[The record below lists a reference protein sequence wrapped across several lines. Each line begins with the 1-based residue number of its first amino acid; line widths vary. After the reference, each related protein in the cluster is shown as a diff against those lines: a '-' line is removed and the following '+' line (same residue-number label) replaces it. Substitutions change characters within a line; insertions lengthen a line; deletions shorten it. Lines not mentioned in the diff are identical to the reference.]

1 MFLMQ
6 LYQNVAKTPHMPQ
19 LLPLMVRAVSLQG
32 PGLAQFTGNQ
42 QQQQQQQQQGGAAG
56 SGNQA
61 EAGAGPGAAAVDLK
75 KVPEAV
81 LVAVSDMK
89 TAQIKTLNFLTVMMR
104 NYADQLEPHQP
115 TIISAMFYLFRC
127 VAGVWCQGAAMLHC
141 LYVYL
146 LV

>member
-32 PGLAQFTGNQ
+32 PNLTQFIRQ
-42 QQQQQQQQQGGAAG
+42 QQQPGGAAAG
-56 SGNQA
+56 VQA
-61 EAGAGPGAAAVDLK
+61 EAAAGAAPSAAELK
-75 KVPEAV
+75 KVPEPV

-104 NYADQLEPHQP
+104 NYADQLEIHQP
-115 TIISAMFYLFRC
+115 TIISAMFYLFRWVPDIYRSQASNDTC
-127 VAGVWCQGAAMLHC
+127 
-141 LYVYL
+141 
-146 LV
+146 